1 MLGVV
6 DHLMETGA
14 NDVLVVSGDRE
25 RLIPFV
31 QGQVVISV
39 DLVGCQIVVD
49 WDKDF

>member
-1 MLGVV
+1 
-6 DHLMETGA
+6 
-14 NDVLVVSGDRE
+14 VLVVSGDRE

-39 DLVGCQIVVD
+39 DLDGCQIVVD